1 MILNDDDYRTL
12 VEVLTECK
20 DWVGVQPKVVGT
32 DKEVVYLRSRI
43 ELLLKKL
50 QEGVP

>member
-1 MILNDDDYRTL
+1 MTLSDDDYRIL

-32 DKEVVYLRSRI
+32 DKEVAYLRSRI
-43 ELLLKKL
+43 ALLLEKI
-50 QEGVP
+50 QAGVS